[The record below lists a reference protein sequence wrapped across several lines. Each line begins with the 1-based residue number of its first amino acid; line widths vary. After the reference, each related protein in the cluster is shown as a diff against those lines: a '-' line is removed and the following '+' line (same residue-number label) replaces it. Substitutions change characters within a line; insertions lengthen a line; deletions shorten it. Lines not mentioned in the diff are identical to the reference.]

1 MNLHGGLFQ
10 SWGKDKD
17 GKFGILQWIGLS
29 HAKQFENQEQIYL
42 TVMAAGRVHF
52 VHPSK
57 INGYCL
63 QHLN

>member
-10 SWGKDKD
+10 IWGKDKD

-29 HAKQFENQEQIYL
+29 HEKQFENQEQIYL
-42 TVMAAGRVHF
+42 TVMAAGKVHF

-57 INGYCL
+57 
-63 QHLN
+63 